1 MAAAL
6 AGIVDDYRYRNNI
19 DTTAVVIQQS
29 AEKVTELLS
38 DAVGGMSLAHALIFH
53 RQCEKAGSQSKNTHP
68 NEGRHI

>member
-6 AGIVDDYRYRNNI
+6 TGIVDDYRHRSDI
-19 DTTAVVIQQS
+19 DMTAVVIRQM

-38 DAVGGMSLAHALIFH
+38 DAVGGTSFAHALIFH
-53 RQCEKAGSQSKNTHP
+53 RQCEKAGGQSKNTHP